1 MSSLFYGFEIAK
13 TGLFASQK
21 ALDVTGHNVANANTP
36 GYSRQQVVLEA
47 NAPQA
52 YFNINTAYGS
62 GQIGAGVSI
71 QDITRVRDIFLD
83 AQYRNENKAQGEW
96 QARSDVLSAVEYI
109 FNEPSDTG
117 IKTVIGQFFD
127 SLQELSKNP
136 ESLDVRA
143 LVRQRAVALTD
154 TINHMYSQ
162 LEDQQSQL
170 KSQIQST
177 VDQINTY
184 AKQIRDLNEQIYKFE
199 LMGDRANDL
208 RDRRDYI
215 VDQLSKLVNVKV
227 YETAGGH
234 YRVDIGGRPLVDHI
248 SSYEIF
254 YKPDGTSL
262 GEVFKW
268 SVDGQGVDV
277 ESGTLKGMYDM
288 AYDDKQG
295 IPYYKNK
302 LDEFAYT
309 FASKF
314 NEIHK
319 NGYGLD
325 GSTGVD
331 FFKIDATLY
340 TDTSHR
346 GYAKV
351 FAVSDN
357 ILDPSNG
364 LNKIAA
370 AKMDAGSNTVNT
382 GDNRNVIDLINLRH
396 DPTVFNLSNQ
406 NKGTLDDYIN
416 SLISG
421 LGVDSQQA
429 KRMAENQAALTQQVD
444 MLRKQVSGVSLDE
457 EMTNMIRFQ
466 HSYEAAARMIT
477 AIDQM
482 MDVLI
487 NNTGVVGR

>member
-13 TGLFASQK
+13 TGLFVSQK
-21 ALDVTGHNVANANTP
+21 ALDVTGHNVANVNTP

-47 NAPQA
+47 NAPNP
-52 YFNINTAYGS
+52 YFNMNTAYGS
-62 GQIGAGVSI
+62 GQIGSGVSV
-71 QDITRVRDIFLD
+71 QDISRVRDVFLD
-83 AQYRNENKAQGEW
+83 MQYRNENKGLGEW
-96 QARSDVLSAVEYI
+96 QAKSDVLSAVEYI

-136 ESLDVRA
+136 ESLDARA
-143 LVRQRAVALTD
+143 LVRQRAVALAD

-162 LEDQQSQL
+162 LEDQQNQL
-170 KSQIQST
+170 KSQIQAT

-184 AKQIRDLNEQIYKFE
+184 ARQIRDLNQQIYKFE
-199 LMGDRANDL
+199 LSGDKANDL
-208 RDRRDYI
+208 RDKRDYI
-215 VDQLSKLVNVKV
+215 VDQLSKLVNVKA
-227 YETAGGH
+227 YETGNGH

-248 SSYEIF
+248 TDYEVS
-254 YKPDGTSL
+254 YKPDGANLSD
-262 GEVFKW
+262 VFTW
-268 SVDGQGVDV
+268 SIDGQAVDV

-288 AYDDKQG
+288 AYDNKQG

-309 FASKF
+309 FATKF
-314 NEIHK
+314 NEIHR

-325 GSTGVD
+325 GSTGED
-331 FFKIDATLY
+331 FFKIDTALY
-340 TDTSHR
+340 NDASYE
-346 GYAKV
+346 GYSKV
-351 FAVSDN
+351 FAVSDE
-357 ILDPSNG
+357 IQDPTDG

-370 AKMDAGSNTVNT
+370 AKKDDPSLPVDT
-382 GDNRNVIDLINLRH
+382 GDNRNVIDLINLRY
-396 DPTVFNLSNQ
+396 DPTVFGAGNQ
-406 NKGTLDDYIN
+406 NKGTVDDYIN

-429 KRMAENQAALTQQVD
+429 KRMAENQTALTQQVD
-444 MLRKQVSGVSLDE
+444 SLRQQVSGVSLDE
-457 EMTNMIRFQ
+457 EMTNMIKFQ
-466 HSYEAAARMIT
+466 HSYQAAARMIT

-482 MDVLI
+482 LDTLI

>member
-13 TGLFASQK
+13 TGLFTSQK

-36 GYSRQQVVLEA
+36 GYSRQQVVFEA

-52 YFNINTAYGS
+52 YFNMNTAYGS
-62 GQIGAGVSI
+62 GQVGAGVSI
-71 QDITRVRDIFLD
+71 EDITRVRDGFLD
-83 AQYRNENKAQGEW
+83 IQYRNENKAQGEW
-96 QARSDVLSAVEYI
+96 QAKSDALSAIEYI

-136 ESLDVRA
+136 ESLDARA
-143 LVRQRAVALTD
+143 LVRQRAVAFTD

-162 LEDQQSQL
+162 LEEQQNQI

-184 AKQIRDLNEQIYKFE
+184 AKQIRDLNQQIYKFE
-199 LMGDRANDL
+199 LMGDKANDL
-208 RDRRDYI
+208 RDKRDYI
-215 VDQLSKLVNVKV
+215 VDQLSKLVNIKA
-227 YETAGGH
+227 YETVDGH

-248 SSYEIF
+248 SAYEIS
-254 YKPDGTSL
+254 YKQDGTSL

-268 SVDGQGVDV
+268 SIDGEGVDV

-288 AYDDKQG
+288 AYDNEKG

-314 NEIHK
+314 NEIHRV
-319 NGYGLD
+319 GYGLD
-325 GSTGVD
+325 GSTGVN
-331 FFKIDATLY
+331 FFDTYSY
-340 TDTSHR
+340 TEGAWS

-351 FAVSDN
+351 LAVSSD
-357 ILDPSNG
+357 ILDPSDG

-370 AKMDAGSNTVNT
+370 AKKDDPSLPVNT
-382 GDNRNVIDLINLRH
+382 GDNRNVIDLINLRY
-396 DPTVFNLSNQ
+396 DPSTFSLSNQ
-406 NKGTLDDYIN
+406 NKGTVDDYIN

-429 KRMAENQAALTQQVD
+429 QRMAENQSALTKQID
-444 MLRKQVSGVSLDE
+444 TLRQQVSGVSLDE
-457 EMTNMIRFQ
+457 EMTNMIKFQ

-482 MDVLI
+482 LDILI